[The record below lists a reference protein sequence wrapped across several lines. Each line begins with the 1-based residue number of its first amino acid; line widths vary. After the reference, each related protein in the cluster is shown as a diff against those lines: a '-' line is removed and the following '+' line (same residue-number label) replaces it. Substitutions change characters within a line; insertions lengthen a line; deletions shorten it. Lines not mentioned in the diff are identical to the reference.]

1 MDPPPEV
8 PYWIAVCFAKSSALL
23 IAPFNRWSVMNA
35 ARLAVY
41 ELIRIR
47 KGSTG
52 SILDSET
59 DAMLQDRMRRTFRVT
74 AIEGSSRAYG
84 LRNSG
89 GGPLKFQVRQVP
101 FSSAHGPLSPN

>member
-1 MDPPPEV
+1 MKNLNVDPPPEV

-41 ELIRIR
+41 ELIRIKKR
-47 KGSTG
+47 STG
-52 SILDSET
+52 SIHDSET

-74 AIEGSSRAYG
+74 AIEG
-84 LRNSG
+84 L
-89 GGPLKFQVRQVP
+89 GPLQGRTGSEIP
-101 FSSAHGPLSPN
+101 GAAP